1 MIFSHL
7 FLEKKTKI
15 SRINSISRYPW
26 AGEKKY
32 RLIFPKIRYIQ
43 TYCCMQTTIH
53 TYIKLKGLAKK
64 NIFIIN
70 CASVFNIL
78 YSPYKAHLP
87 SDPRMKWWM
96 SRPDDR
102 RGTWQLFS
110 ITPLGVT
117 NFIWTTCKEIKGS
130 IITLQL
136 IHNLY

>member
-1 MIFSHL
+1 MHTNINKCTY
-7 FLEKKTKI
+7 KKTCITYKQTYI
-15 SRINSISRYPW
+15 QTYMSIQTNIHTVYTN
-26 AGEKKY
+26 KKT
-32 RLIFPKIRYIQ
+32 YIQ

-78 YSPYKAHLP
+78 YRPYKAHLP

-102 RGTWQLFS
+102 RGT
-110 ITPLGVT
+110 
-117 NFIWTTCKEIKGS
+117 
-130 IITLQL
+130 
-136 IHNLY
+136 